1 MVTANMIQGL
11 FKQEQG
17 ISNQVSSF
25 RPGQIVY
32 GQVTKLYPN
41 QMAEVQIGSQKVIA
55 QLEAPL
61 EANERYWFQV
71 QSGEGEINLKVL
83 TSTEL
88 NGKGTISPESLL
100 SKLSL
105 PATKENIELVKYML
119 KEQLPLTKEGIVTAS
134 EWLKQ
139 TNPMQQGF
147 EALKFMTIKG
157 LPFTKDVYFSLVAM
171 QKNEPMN
178 QLIDQF
184 LANLKNEPQTEVS
197 VKLQQQLQAFVTT
210 GKQQLGQQGLT
221 ELTRALFGGKTDLP
235 AKETFKIMQS
245 LGIIAQEQT
254 ENSVLQQVKAAITN
268 ELLTLQSSGKSVSQ
282 AIAFV
287 KEFFQ
292 QAQIGNK
299 DGMVAALKQFVNWM
313 ESNDAKLALNAT
325 GEKNQMINKSN
336 NPPLQEQIA
345 SLKALTVELSNRNT
359 LTPELIN
366 RLEVNVTKQALSTIL
381 TIAKE
386 AGTSQELTTVTQQLL
401 KAVEVP
407 PSNQQAAI
415 IKIADMMNETVMTG
429 KPPILPQA
437 QEAENRVF
445 ELLAKQTVN
454 NFPTLEEGKT
464 ATEMLKH
471 VIQSLG
477 LQYEKDI
484 SSNILTKLVQDADR
498 QEELKPLLI
507 RYLNENPPH
516 VLKDSA
522 EQLLNRITG
531 MQLLTQEVGPVM
543 QFVVQM
549 PVSLWNSTTDVTMQW
564 SGRKTPDG
572 KIDPSYCRVLFY
584 LNLESLKETIVDM
597 QIQNRVLNVNIIN
610 EHEALKHLSK
620 PLIQGL
626 KDKLLTL
633 NYQLSSVNFTIP
645 SSPEQAVSLKGSLP
659 KIVESSRYE
668 RVDIRI

>member
-17 ISNQVSSF
+17 ISNQANTF

-88 NGKGTISPESLL
+88 NGKGALSPESLL

-105 PATKENIELVKYML
+105 PVTKENIELVKYML
-119 KEQLPLTKEGIVTAS
+119 KEQLPLTKEGIGMAS

-184 LANLKNEPQTEVS
+184 LANLKKESQTEVS
-197 VKLQQQLQAFVTT
+197 VKLQQQLQAFLTT
-210 GKQQLGQQGLT
+210 GKEQLGQQALT
-221 ELTRALFGGKTDLP
+221 ELTRAFFGGKTDLP
-235 AKETFKIMQS
+235 AKETFKLMQS
-245 LGIIAQEQT
+245 LGIIPQEQT
-254 ENSVLQQVKAAITN
+254 EDSVLQQVKTAIMN
-268 ELLTLQSSGKSVSQ
+268 ESLTLQSSGKSVSQ
-282 AIAFV
+282 GIAFV

-292 QAQIGNK
+292 QVQIGNK

-313 ESNDAKLALNAT
+313 ESNDAKLSLNTA
-325 GEKNQMINKSN
+325 GEKNPALEMVNKL
-336 NPPLQEQIA
+336 PLQEQIA
-345 SLKALTVELSNRNT
+345 SIKALTIELSNRNT
-359 LTPELIN
+359 PTPDLLN
-366 RLEVNVTKQALSTIL
+366 RLEVNFTKQALSAIL
-381 TIAKE
+381 TVAKE
-386 AGTSQELTTVTQQLL
+386 SGAPQGLTTVTQQIL
-401 KAVEVP
+401 KALGVP
-407 PSNQQAAI
+407 PSNQQATL

-437 QEAENRVF
+437 QEEENRLF
-445 ELLAKQTVN
+445 ETLAKQTVN
-454 NFPTLEEGKT
+454 SFPTLEEGKS

-477 LQYEKDI
+477 LQHEKDV
-484 SSNILTKLVQDADR
+484 SSNLLTKLVQNADR

-543 QFVVQM
+543 QFVMQM
-549 PVSLWNSTTDVTMQW
+549 PVSLWNSTTDLTMQW
-564 SGRKTPDG
+564 SGRKTPEG

-610 EHEALKHLSK
+610 EHEELKQLSK
-620 PLIQGL
+620 PLVQGL
-626 KDKLLTL
+626 KEKLLTL

-645 SSPEQAVSLKGSLP
+645 NSPEQAASLKGSLP